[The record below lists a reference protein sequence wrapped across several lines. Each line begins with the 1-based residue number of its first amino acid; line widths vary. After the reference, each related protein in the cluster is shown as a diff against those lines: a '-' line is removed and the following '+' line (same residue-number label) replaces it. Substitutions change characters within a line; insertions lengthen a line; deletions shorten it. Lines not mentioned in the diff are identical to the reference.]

1 MTENRKLFLKKAG
14 MNLLS
19 VLSLVLFLLLWIWF
33 STSFNS
39 FMPTP
44 LQVVERFERTLTEPV
59 AKMPMWG
66 HTLMSLRRVGLG
78 LLFATLIGIPF
89 GTFIGWNS
97 TFRALFQPLFEMI
110 RPIPP
115 LAWVPLITVWFGI
128 GETPKVILVFIGTFT
143 PIVVNTYS
151 GVRLA
156 SPENIEVGRMF
167 GAKGIRLLSDIVMPS
182 ALPAIMAGLKTALTT
197 GWGVVLAAEMI
208 SANSGLGML
217 VTRGSDSGDL
227 PLTIL
232 SMIFIGIVGALM
244 SAVFTVI
251 ERKLSPWR
259 IDIN

>member
-151 GVRLA
+151 GVRL
-156 SPENIEVGRMF
+156 
-167 GAKGIRLLSDIVMPS
+167 
-182 ALPAIMAGLKTALTT
+182 
-197 GWGVVLAAEMI
+197 LAAEMI

-232 SMIFIGIVGALM
+232 SMIIIGIVGALM

>member
-1 MTENRKLFLKKAG
+1 MEEVVDDRKQETFSEKSGNEPAVSAVACSVPAPVDMVLHIFQQLHADTFAG
-14 MNLLS
+14 CGEIS
-19 VLSLVLFLLLWIWF
+19 
-33 STSFNS
+33 
-39 FMPTP
+39 
-44 LQVVERFERTLTEPV
+44 
-59 AKMPMWG
+59 MWG

-167 GAKGIRLLSDIVMPS
+167 GAKGLRLLSDIVMPS

-232 SMIFIGIVGALM
+232 SMIIIGIVGALM

>member
-97 TFRALFQPLFEMI
+97 TFRAFF
-110 RPIPP
+110 
-115 LAWVPLITVWFGI
+115 VP
-128 GETPKVILVFIGTFT
+128 
-143 PIVVNTYS
+143 
-151 GVRLA
+151 
-156 SPENIEVGRMF
+156 
-167 GAKGIRLLSDIVMPS
+167 
-182 ALPAIMAGLKTALTT
+182 
-197 GWGVVLAAEMI
+197 AA
-208 SANSGLGML
+208 
-217 VTRGSDSGDL
+217 
-227 PLTIL
+227 
-232 SMIFIGIVGALM
+232 F
-244 SAVFTVI
+244 
-251 ERKLSPWR
+251 
-259 IDIN
+259 